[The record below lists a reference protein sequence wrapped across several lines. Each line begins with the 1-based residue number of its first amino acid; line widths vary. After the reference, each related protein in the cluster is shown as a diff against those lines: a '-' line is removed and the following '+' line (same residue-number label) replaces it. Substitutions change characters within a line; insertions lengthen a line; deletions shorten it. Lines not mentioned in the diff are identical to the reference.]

1 MSLGSGE
8 PVSDVSLGGVPDP
21 PLLPGPNDSPDGS
34 VLGGCVSLE
43 PGVLGVE
50 GTPLSIGDGC
60 SEVVDP
66 SDAVD
71 SVDVLAPLGIGE
83 PLGCDGGVSELA
95 PLGVI
100 SDGVEDSVGD
110 GVGLVDRVDCVEP
123 GDADG
128 SVTLDGPS
136 VEDAATLEL
145 GWSDVVELLVVD
157 SGSLLAFGDGCE
169 LAAGLVD
176 VSESVECWLPDCG
189 ESELPTVG
197 ESDVGLSLDCS
208 VSLSGSELGGVVLE
222 VAALDGT
229 SLDSW
234 DAVLLGS
241 ADDASESSDALD
253 SLATLDGSPLDA
265 CELPDWA
272 SLL

>member
-1 MSLGSGE
+1 
-8 PVSDVSLGGVPDP
+8 
-21 PLLPGPNDSPDGS
+21 
-34 VLGGCVSLE
+34 VSLE
-43 PGVLGVE
+43 PAVLGVDVGGWLDVVD
-50 GTPLSIGDGC
+50 GTVLS
-60 SEVVDP
+60 VVDP
-66 SDAVD
+66 SDVVEPGD
-71 SVDVLAPLGIGE
+71 GLT
-83 PLGCDGGVSELA
+83 PLGCDGGVSELS
-95 PLGVI
+95 PLGAA
-100 SDGVEDSVGD
+100 SDGVDDPD
-110 GVGLVDRVDCVEP
+110 GVGLVDPVDCVEP

-128 SVTLDGPS
+128 LFTLDGPS
-136 VEDAATLEL
+136 VEEVSTLEL
-145 GWSDVVELLVVD
+145 GSPDAVESLD
-157 SGSLLAFGDGCE
+157 SGSLLAVGDGCE

-197 ESDVGLSLDCS
+197 ESDVGLSLECG